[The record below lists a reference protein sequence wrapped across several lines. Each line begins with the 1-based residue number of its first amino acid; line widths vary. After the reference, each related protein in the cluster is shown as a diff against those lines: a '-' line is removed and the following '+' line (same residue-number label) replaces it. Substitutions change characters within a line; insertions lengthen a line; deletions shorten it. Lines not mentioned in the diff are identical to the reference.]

1 MMCAGKLQ
9 STVKRAIRLTSIHL
23 MFHGDK
29 NMQLILYLEFTGL
42 LCYPPHCWSHCQFTA
57 THH

>member
-9 STVKRAIRLTSIHL
+9 STVKGAITLTSIHL
-23 MFHGDK
+23 LFHGDK
-29 NMQLILYLEFTGL
+29 NRQLILYFEFTGL
-42 LCYPPHCWSHCQFTA
+42 LCYPPHCWSHRQFTA